1 MNRFITGTEV
11 ATSWR
16 HAIEHK
22 VKPILFTQPEEFKS
36 LEVGPG
42 LIAIIGGAPGQGKTA
57 LVMQM
62 VFEMLRLNPTLR
74 ACVCNVEL
82 APATLLDRELS
93 WQAAVN
99 AQMIRHRSYGQREA
113 IAIAEAMDRI
123 ESVMGRIAFVQ
134 SPFNTASIAYTADEF
149 GANLLVVDYIQRITV
164 IGEHGDRRGGIDSA
178 MNELRLFAN
187 DGGMGVVIL
196 SAISR
201 SKNSSGIPGYN
212 PSGISLA
219 SFKESSELEFGVDSA
234 WILIGGEGSDDATL
248 KCFKN
253 RWGEVSD
260 INLTFERHF
269 QRFGKRELFLSK
281 EWTGG
286 GDDEF

>member
-1 MNRFITGTEV
+1 M
-11 ATSWR
+11 
-16 HAIEHK
+16 
-22 VKPILFTQPEEFKS
+22 
-36 LEVGPG
+36 
-42 LIAIIGGAPGQGKTA
+42 
-57 LVMQM
+57 
-62 VFEMLRLNPTLR
+62 
-74 ACVCNVEL
+74 
-82 APATLLDRELS
+82 
-93 WQAAVN
+93 
-99 AQMIRHRSYGQREA
+99 
-113 IAIAEAMDRI
+113 
-123 ESVMGRIAFVQ
+123 
-134 SPFNTASIAYTADEF
+134 
-149 GANLLVVDYIQRITV
+149 
-164 IGEHGDRRGGIDSA
+164 
-178 MNELRLFAN
+178 
-187 DGGMGVVIL
+187 VIL

>member
-1 MNRFITGTEV
+1 MSRFITGTEV

-93 WQAAVN
+93 RQAAVN

-134 SPFNTASIAYTADEF
+134 SPFNTASIAHTADEF